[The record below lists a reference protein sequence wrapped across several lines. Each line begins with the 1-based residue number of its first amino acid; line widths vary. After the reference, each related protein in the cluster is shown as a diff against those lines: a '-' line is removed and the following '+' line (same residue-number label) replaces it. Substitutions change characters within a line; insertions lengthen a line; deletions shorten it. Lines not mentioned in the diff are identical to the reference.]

1 MTRTRAIVFDMDGVL
16 IDSEELHA
24 HAKRIAFAHAGIA
37 LTHADL
43 RAYVGRSDAIMIDE
57 IGTRYELTNHQR
69 SVVLDEK
76 TRIYEQEEKGIK
88 IVPGAIEFVRWAA
101 QHYRLA
107 LATSA
112 TPRNRTATL
121 DRLGIANLFEV
132 VADLGDVSEPKPSP
146 EIYLLTASRL
156 ALPPSKCM
164 VVEDAL
170 TGVLSAKRAG
180 CCVAALTR
188 TFPAHELIEAGAN
201 FTFRGFASLK
211 HFLDV
216 SEREDTQWLR
226 QCPQP
231 TRQLATKES
240 PYCKF
245 RSEKL
250 NQP

>member
-37 LTHADL
+37 LSDADL

-57 IGTRYELTNHQR
+57 IGARYGLTGGQR
-69 SVVLDEK
+69 STVQDEK
-76 TRIYEQEEKGIK
+76 KRIYEQEEQGIK
-88 IVPGAIEFVRWAA
+88 IVPGAIEFVRWAV

-146 EIYLLTASRL
+146 EIYLTVTSRL
-156 ALPPSKCM
+156 ALQPSQCL
-164 VVEDAL
+164 VVKDSL
-170 TGVLSAKRAG
+170 TGVISAK
-180 CCVAALTR
+180 
-188 TFPAHELIEAGAN
+188 PA
-201 FTFRGFASLK
+201 FR
-211 HFLDV
+211 
-216 SEREDTQWLR
+216 
-226 QCPQP
+226 P
-231 TRQLATKES
+231 
-240 PYCKF
+240 
-245 RSEKL
+245 
-250 NQP
+250 

>member
-1 MTRTRAIVFDMDGVL
+1 MTRIQAVIFDMDGVL

-24 HAKRIAFAHAGIA
+24 HAKRIAFAHTGIA

-43 RAYVGRSDAIMIDE
+43 RSYVGRSDAIMIDE
-57 IGTRYELTNHQR
+57 IGARYELTNHQK
-69 SVVLDEK
+69 SMVLNEK
-76 TRIYEQEEKGIK
+76 TRIYEQEEKEIK

-112 TPRNRTATL
+112 TPRNRAATL

-146 EIYLLTASRL
+146 EIYLLTAAHL
-156 ALPPSKCM
+156 ALPPSECM

-180 CCVAALTR
+180 CPVSALTR
-188 TFPAHELIEAGAN
+188 TFPAHELSEVGAN
-201 FTFRGFASLK
+201 FTFEDFISLK
-211 HFLDV
+211 QFMSV
-216 SEREDTQWLR
+216 SECGTPRD
-226 QCPQP
+226 
-231 TRQLATKES
+231 
-240 PYCKF
+240 
-245 RSEKL
+245 
-250 NQP
+250 

>member
-1 MTRTRAIVFDMDGVL
+1 MTRTQAIVFDMDGVL
-16 IDSEELHA
+16 IDSEKLHA

-57 IGTRYELTNHQR
+57 IGDRYELTNHQR
-69 SVVLDEK
+69 SMVLDEK

-112 TPRNRTATL
+112 TPRNRTAAL
-121 DRLGIANLFEV
+121 DRFGIANLFEV

-146 EIYLLTASRL
+146 EVYLLTAARL

-170 TGVLSAKRAG
+170 TGGGSFSKACRVLGFGTNPNFPSPRIDRGRRQFHLRSFRIAKTVFE
-180 CCVAALTR
+180 C
-188 TFPAHELIEAGAN
+188 
-201 FTFRGFASLK
+201 
-211 HFLDV
+211 
-216 SEREDTQWLR
+216 
-226 QCPQP
+226 
-231 TRQLATKES
+231 LAT
-240 PYCKF
+240 
-245 RSEKL
+245 
-250 NQP
+250 